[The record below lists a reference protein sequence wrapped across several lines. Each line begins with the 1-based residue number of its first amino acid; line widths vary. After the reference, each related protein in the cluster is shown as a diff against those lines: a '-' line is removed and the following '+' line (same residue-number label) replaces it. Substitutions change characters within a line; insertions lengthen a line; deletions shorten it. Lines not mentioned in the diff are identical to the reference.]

1 MDMDAVRALTRENT
15 PTLAEFRQRARFSTH
30 NATPA
35 ASGYDGPVSTPTRD
49 RPRLPKG
56 YIKDTAK
63 GMLVWTA
70 AKKILT
76 TAPYVWLATTDD
88 DGTPHL
94 IQSWAVWIDDVL
106 YFEGS
111 EKTRWAKN
119 LSRDPR
125 LSFGMQLA
133 DLAVY
138 GDAVADV
145 VRGPDKKLA
154 TKIAKQYAAKYGRSF
169 KYRPKPEQYQKGHV
183 FRGHP
188 IKLIG
193 FDVKKFETSAA
204 RFTFAE
210 A

>member
-1 MDMDAVRALTRENT
+1 MTKTVQHAQRRAAV
-15 PTLAEFRQRARFSTH
+15 
-30 NATPA
+30 
-35 ASGYDGPVSTPTRD
+35 SGYDGGVSTPTRD

-56 YIKDTAK
+56 YIKDTPK
-63 GMLVWTA
+63 GMLTWTA

-88 DGTPHL
+88 DGKPHL
-94 IQSWAVWIDDVL
+94 IQSWAVWVDDVL

-119 LSRDPR
+119 LSRDAR
-125 LSFGMQLA
+125 ISFGMQLA

-154 TKIAKQYAAKYGRSF
+154 TKIAKQYAAKYGRAF

-183 FRGHP
+183 FRGRP
-188 IKLIG
+188 TKLIA

-204 RFTFAE
+204 RFTFPQA
-210 A
+210 